1 MSDRNSIQKYYE
13 KKLSIPGELPKEK
26 KSYRDKFLE
35 LSYVNDPVNRNNI
48 LFGICLSLRFKS
60 NLFLLAGSSTFFL
73 SAAL

>member
-35 LSYVNDPVNRNNI
+35 LSYVNDPVKRNKF
-48 LFGICLSLRFKS
+48 LFGICLGAGITMITKRKFK
-60 NLFLLAGSSTFFL
+60 L
-73 SAAL
+73 